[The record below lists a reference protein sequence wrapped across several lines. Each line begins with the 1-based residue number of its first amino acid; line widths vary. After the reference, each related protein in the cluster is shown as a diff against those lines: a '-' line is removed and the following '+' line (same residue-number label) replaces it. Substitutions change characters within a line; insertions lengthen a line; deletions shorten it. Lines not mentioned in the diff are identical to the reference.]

1 MNLYKIYGITNF
13 YKFDFEILPN
23 FRIRT
28 NSRHADKGV
37 NGGLVYDDIPI
48 AASLRSPRGRDA
60 DRATYKT
67 APISDPIIGG
77 STHVYVPEP
86 RSAPPSEHFYQTI
99 SSGK

>member
-1 MNLYKIYGITNF
+1 MSRCFILNF
-13 YKFDFEILPN
+13 LFFS
-23 FRIRT
+23 RIRT

-48 AASLRSPRGRDA
+48 AASLRSPRGRDS

-99 SSGK
+99 SSGELLSDISYVG